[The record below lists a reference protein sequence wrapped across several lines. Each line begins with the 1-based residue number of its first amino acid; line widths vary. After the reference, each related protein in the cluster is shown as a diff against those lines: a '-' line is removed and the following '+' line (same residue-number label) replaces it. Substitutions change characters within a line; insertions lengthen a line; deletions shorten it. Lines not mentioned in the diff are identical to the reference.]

1 MTALME
7 FLEGAG
13 ILVVGVLVRL
23 LIGAAAVVAVALPIL
38 AVLTAW
44 RGLVRLRARFFSP
57 REVGGLPWREGLY
70 HAPGH
75 TWLRRGRGGKVTVGI
90 DGLVQRLVA
99 NVRGVELPGVGARLH
114 RGEVAARIRCGER
127 EAPIVSPVEGTVTR
141 VNEDAVHDPTL
152 LLRDPYGRGWLY
164 AMEAAGDDCAR
175 LSHGKPAREWFRQE
189 GARLLRLLEGDLG
202 LAAADGGELV
212 RPVPAAVAEAHW
224 PALADAFLGEAQGPD
239 GLKHLI
245 H

>member
-13 ILVVGVLVRL
+13 VFVVGLLFRL
-23 LIGAAAVVAVALPIL
+23 LIGVAAVLAVALPIL
-38 AVLTAW
+38 GVLAAW
-44 RGLVRLRARFFSP
+44 RGLTRLRARVVGP

-75 TWLRRGRGGKVTVGI
+75 TWLRARGRKVTVGV

-99 NVRGVELPGVGARLH
+99 DVRGLDLPGVGARLR

-127 EAPIVSPVEGTVTR
+127 EAPIVSPLEGTVTR

-164 AMEAAGDDCAR
+164 TLEAAGDECVR
-175 LSHGKPAREWFRQE
+175 LPHGEPAREWFRQE
-189 GARLLRLLEGDLG
+189 GARLVRLLEGDLG
-202 LAAADGGELV
+202 LASADGGGLV
-212 RPVPAAVAEAHW
+212 RPVPSPIAEAHW
-224 PALADAFLGEAQGPD
+224 PALVDAFLGEAQGPA
-239 GLKHLI
+239 GVKHLI

>member
-13 ILVVGVLVRL
+13 IVVAGILARL
-23 LIGAAAVVAVALPIL
+23 LIGVVAVLAVALPIL
-38 AVLTAW
+38 AVLAAW
-44 RGLVRLRARFFSP
+44 RGLVRLRARVLGP
-57 REVGGLPWREGLY
+57 HEVGGLPWREGLY

-75 TWLRRGRGGKVTVGI
+75 TWLRRGRRGKVTVGI

-99 NVRGVELPGVGARLH
+99 DVRRLELPSVGARLH
-114 RGEVAARIRCGER
+114 PGEVAARIGCGGR
-127 EAPIVSPVEGTVTR
+127 EAPIVSPLEGTVTR

-164 AMEAAGDDCAR
+164 TMEAAGDACTR
-175 LSHGKPAREWFRQE
+175 LSHGEPARQWFRQE

-202 LAAADGGELV
+202 LAAADGGGLV
-212 RPVPAAVAEAHW
+212 RPVPSEVAAARW
-224 PALADAFLGEAQGPD
+224 SALADAFLAEPHGPD

>member
-1 MTALME
+1 MTALLE

-13 ILVVGVLVRL
+13 IVVVGLLARL
-23 LIGAAAVVAVALPIL
+23 LIGALAILAVALPIMV
-38 AVLTAW
+38 VLIAW
-44 RGLVRLRARFFSP
+44 RGLVRLHARVLGP
-57 REVGGLPWREGLY
+57 HEVGGLPWREGLY

-75 TWLRRGRGGKVTVGI
+75 TWIRRGRGGKVTVGI

-99 NVRGVELPGVGARLH
+99 DVRRLELPSVGARLNP
-114 RGEVAARIRCGER
+114 GEVAARIGCGER
-127 EAPIVSPVEGTVTR
+127 EAPIVSPLEGTVTR

-164 AMEAAGDDCAR
+164 TMEAAGDECAR
-175 LSHGKPAREWFRQE
+175 LPHGAPAREWFRQE
-189 GARLLRLLEGDLG
+189 GARLLHLLEGDLG
-202 LAAADGGELV
+202 LAAADGGELA
-212 RPVPAAVAEAHW
+212 RPVPSAIAAAHW
-224 PALADAFLGEAQGPD
+224 PALADAFLAEPHGPD